1 VRAEQS
7 RSRIQAELAYARA
20 AREHGN
26 EGRARVS
33 ARRAA
38 GWAVDAFLS
47 RSAEPPYRG
56 AFDLLGWLE
65 RNGPAELRPPAARLR
80 QQVTKDHRLPHDEDP
95 LEDAELIVHTL
106 LGLMNTTQ

>member
-1 VRAEQS
+1 VRPEQA

-20 AREHGN
+20 AREHRK

-38 GWAVDAFLS
+38 GWAVEAFLS
-47 RSAEPPYRG
+47 RSGEPPFRG
-56 AFDLLGWLE
+56 ALDLLGWLE
-65 RNGPAELRPPAARLR
+65 REGPAELRPPAARLR
-80 QQVTKDHRLPHDEDP
+80 RQVTTDHRLPHDEDP

-106 LGLMNTTQ
+106 LDRMTPP

>member
-1 VRAEQS
+1 MRPEQP

-20 AREHGN
+20 AREHGK

-38 GWAVDAFLS
+38 GWAVDAFLAQ
-47 RSAEPPYRG
+47 RAAPPYRG

-65 RNGPAELRPPAARLR
+65 REGPAELRPPAARLR
-80 QQVTKDHRLPHDEDP
+80 RQVTRDHRLPHDEDP
-95 LEDAELIVHTL
+95 LEDAELIIHTL
-106 LGLMNTTQ
+106 LGPMNSDP